1 MVLSDMVLQGSANR
15 LREMKPK
22 ILVIVDVPGWAL
34 ERTADNIIIRLS
46 DQFDFEKAFNRDAAE
61 KIGSGNFD
69 LLYVTYETQF
79 EDAKLRVAL
88 PRKAVTGV
96 RSHFKW
102 DGGGKGLSPSSEFL
116 EHLRR
121 FVALHVP
128 SRILYTIFNEL
139 HPKVF
144 YTPHGVDI
152 DVFRPRAGEPFS
164 SPEGELVLGWAGSL
178 TNHPGKRGM
187 EDYIV
192 PAIEGLRGITLRLA
206 ARERKWRSQE
216 EMVEFYQEID
226 ALICASRTEG
236 GPHPLLEA
244 SACRVPV
251 VSTRVGCAPELI
263 RDGENGFLIER
274 TVEAIRDA
282 VIRLRDNRD
291 LRVQMGRR
299 AREIVESAWSWDI
312 QARNYIPF
320 FEYGLKS

>member
-1 MVLSDMVLQGSANR
+1 
-15 LREMKPK
+15 MKPR

-34 ERTADNIIIRLS
+34 ERTADNVIVRLR
-46 DQFDFEKAFNRDAAE
+46 DLFDFEKVFNKDAVE
-61 KIGSGNFD
+61 KIRSGNFD

-88 PRKAVTGV
+88 PGRAVTGV

-102 DGGGKGLSPSSEFL
+102 DRGGKGLPPSSEFM

-152 DVFRPRAGEPFS
+152 NVFKPRAGELFS
-164 SPEGELVLGWAGSL
+164 SPQGELLLGWAGSL

-192 PAIEGLRGITLRLA
+192 PALEGLNGVTLKLA
-206 ARERKWRSQE
+206 ARERRWRSQE
-216 EMVEFYQEID
+216 EMVEFYQGLD

-244 SACRVPV
+244 SACQIPII
-251 VSTRVGCAPELI
+251 STRVGIAPELVSHG
-263 RDGENGFLIER
+263 DNGLLVDR
-274 TVEAIRDA
+274 SVEAIRDA

-291 LRVQMGRR
+291 LRLQMGRR
-299 AREIVESAWSWDI
+299 AREIVESAWSWDT